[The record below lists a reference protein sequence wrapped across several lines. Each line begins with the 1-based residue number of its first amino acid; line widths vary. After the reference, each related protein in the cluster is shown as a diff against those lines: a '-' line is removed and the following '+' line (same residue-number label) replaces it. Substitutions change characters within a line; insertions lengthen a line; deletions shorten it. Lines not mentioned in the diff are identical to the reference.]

1 MAYNQP
7 QHGGAADAYYQ
18 EGQQDI
24 GAQQQGQYQQQPY
37 GYAVAQGGRFHSPPP
52 QQPQYQQQ
60 APPPQQYQ
68 PQAPP
73 PQQYPQQP
81 PHYGKQPETG
91 NGEKMGFDQTFTID
105 RPKYNDVWAA
115 VLFILTF
122 CGFIAVSV
130 LSIRGYA
137 TTNQGSG
144 IYNGGSANSV
154 ALNSNTII
162 LFAFILAVAFCFS
175 FAYFWI
181 IRAFTKQAIW
191 ITGILQIVLGIGT
204 AVVYFARHYY
214 SAAIVF
220 LIFSVFYIICF
231 ISWIPRIPFSVLMLQ
246 TVIDVAKNYGHV
258 FIVSLVGGLV
268 ATAYAAWFSVTLV
281 AVYAKYYPGQPGCDA
296 SGGSCSK
303 GKVIGL
309 LVFITF
315 ASYWISEVIKNVMHC
330 TISGVYGSWYFCA
343 NKPSGFP
350 KGATRG
356 AFKRSMTY
364 SFGSISFGS
373 LIVAI
378 IQFLR
383 QACSIAQQNEA
394 AQGNLMGQIF
404 FCILGCF
411 IGLLDWAVQFI
422 NEYAFSY
429 IALYGKAYIPAAKT
443 TWTMMKDRGIDALV
457 NECLINPVLTM
468 GAVFVAYVCSFLAYL
483 YVSFTKPAYND
494 GDAFTAVIMAFAFLV
509 GLQIANIFLVPIK
522 SGVATF
528 FVAMAFDPQVLI
540 QEFPDLWQR
549 LVHVYPHVQIAVHA

>member
-1 MAYNQP
+1 
-7 QHGGAADAYYQ
+7 
-18 EGQQDI
+18 
-24 GAQQQGQYQQQPY
+24 
-37 GYAVAQGGRFHSPPP
+37 
-52 QQPQYQQQ
+52 
-60 APPPQQYQ
+60 
-68 PQAPP
+68 
-73 PQQYPQQP
+73 
-81 PHYGKQPETG
+81 
-91 NGEKMGFDQTFTID
+91 
-105 RPKYNDVWAA
+105 
-115 VLFILTF
+115 
-122 CGFIAVSV
+122 
-130 LSIRGYA
+130 
-137 TTNQGSG
+137 
-144 IYNGGSANSV
+144 
-154 ALNSNTII
+154 
-162 LFAFILAVAFCFS
+162 
-175 FAYFWI
+175 
-181 IRAFTKQAIW
+181 
-191 ITGILQIVLGIGT
+191 
-204 AVVYFARHYY
+204 
-214 SAAIVF
+214 
-220 LIFSVFYIICF
+220 
-231 ISWIPRIPFSVLMLQ
+231 MLQ

-429 IALYGKAYIPAAKT
+429 IALYGKAYIPAAKV
-443 TWTMMKDRGIDALV
+443 R
-457 NECLINPVLTM
+457 P
-468 GAVFVAYVCSFLAYL
+468 FP
-483 YVSFTKPAYND
+483 FTY
-494 GDAFTAVIMAFAFLV
+494 ILC
-509 GLQIANIFLVPIK
+509 
-522 SGVATF
+522 
-528 FVAMAFDPQVLI
+528 
-540 QEFPDLWQR
+540 
-549 LVHVYPHVQIAVHA
+549 